1 MNAQRM
7 NESGKDRM
15 EKREDRYAFIFDMDG
30 VLTDNMTFHA
40 QSWVE
45 LFRDFGLEGMDPQR
59 YLVETAGMKGHDV
72 LRYFL
77 DPDISAA
84 EADRL
89 TELKDFLYRVNSRN
103 LIKPLPGL
111 HGFLERAGNAGVR
124 LGVGTGSGAKN
135 TAYVLGLLETEHL
148 FQAVVGAHHVRE
160 GKPAPDIFLRVAELL
175 DADPQRC
182 IVFEDALPG
191 IEAASRAGMSCVALT
206 TTNDR
211 DAFEVFGNV
220 IDIIDDF
227 RHADPAAMIGR
238 LHESR
243 NETRTAI
250 L

>member
-1 MNAQRM
+1 MNMR
-7 NESGKDRM
+7 
-15 EKREDRYAFIFDMDG
+15 EKSYAFIFDMDG
-30 VLTDNMTFHA
+30 VLTDNMAFHA
-40 QSWVE
+40 QSWIE
-45 LFRDFGLEGMDPQR
+45 LFRDYGLEGLDPQR

-77 DPDISAA
+77 NPDIGAA

-103 LIKPLPGL
+103 LIKPMPGL
-111 HGFLERAGNAGVR
+111 HRFLELAGNAGIK

-135 TAYVLGLLETEHL
+135 TTYVLGLLEAEHL
-148 FQAVVGAHHVRE
+148 FQAVVGAHQVAQ
-160 GKPAPDIFLRVAELL
+160 GKPAPDIFLRAAELL
-175 DADPQRC
+175 GVAPQRC

-191 IEAASRAGMSCVALT
+191 VEAASRAGMSCVALT
-206 TTNDR
+206 TTNNR
-211 DAFEVFGNV
+211 DAFEVFDNV

-227 RHADPAAMIGR
+227 RHADPSALVGR

-243 NETRTAI
+243 TAI